1 MRGRALTWFAV
12 GFLALDGVLLL
23 LAGLW
28 AHRGGLALGGAVC
41 LAAAAGV
48 LLMWRRHLRALAELR
63 EARRAVAD
71 EARALRALIRLD
83 PPGER

>member
-1 MRGRALTWFAV
+1 LTWFAV

-28 AHRGGLALGGAVC
+28 DRRPGLLAGGVACLLVALGV
-41 LAAAAGV
+41 LAF
-48 LLMWRRHLRALAELR
+48 WRRHQRTLAELR

-71 EARALRALIRLD
+71 EARALRDLIRNSNS
-83 PPGER
+83 R